1 MSPLDLS
8 SASVVGHLGFLKLNF
23 LTAVALERLLNFVEI
38 DNTVAEISQF
48 FAFSSELD
56 GCAEIA

>member
-1 MSPLDLS
+1 MSPLYLS